1 MASEQAKQKEEE
13 EEKKKQKQK
22 KTKTKKKNN
31 TIGTCK
37 QFGNIKYGTVFVWN
51 QHGTLLILAVRSQV
65 GLHCKNISIAYPRHP
80 KKEI

>member
-1 MASEQAKQKEEE
+1 MDTNYGFRAS
-13 EEKKKQKQK
+13 
-22 KTKTKKKNN
+22 KTKKKKKKKKKKKERKK
-31 TIGTCK
+31 TMGTCK

-80 KKEI
+80 EKEI